1 MEGTRGEFMT
11 RVVSVV
17 DVCPGFSLRV
27 TVNNASA
34 SSFNCRIIVNRCS
47 RDRGVLTG
55 RANVVS
61 VISN

>member
-1 MEGTRGEFMT
+1 MT

-17 DVCPGFSLRV
+17 DVCPGFLLRV